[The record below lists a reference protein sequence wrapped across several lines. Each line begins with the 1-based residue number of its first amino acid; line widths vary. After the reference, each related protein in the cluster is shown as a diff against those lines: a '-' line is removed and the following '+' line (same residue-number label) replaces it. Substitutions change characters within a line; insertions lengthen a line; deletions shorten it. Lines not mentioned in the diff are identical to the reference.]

1 MPYSDLPEDFQQSLA
16 PLFQPDQIFSL
27 AHRLANNQDL
37 MEKILN
43 LVTSDPRLPALL
55 TDEAALLKFL
65 KEEMH
70 YEPTVNDRRIRHCFW
85 LEYEN
90 SILGQ
95 RRMVLN
101 NVHSLVLD
109 SNSFYR
115 LFVQHAGRAAFLLC
129 KPTAYQEQLKEM
141 LAHSSMRMRNILDLP
156 DRDEKGKLDHRLLT
170 LKAKIHAM
178 VEMRLHGAPTQKI
191 QQVNL
196 NLNGEAQ
203 GRGSQQDVTQLV
215 QKGDMPTIQA
225 RIREIE
231 QQMRKDHAQNHP
243 APEPVVVV
251 PKISHHTECGW
262 ARCPGD
268 CWDRYTSKREVKSE
282 PQS

>member
-1 MPYSDLPEDFQQSLA
+1 MPFSDLPEDFQHALA
-16 PLFQPDQIFSL
+16 PLFQPDQVFSL
-27 AHRLANNQDL
+27 AHRLQNNSDL
-37 MEKILN
+37 LESLLK
-43 LVTSDPRLPALL
+43 LVTSDPRLPSLLVDEQALL
-55 TDEAALLKFL
+55 DFL
-65 KEEMH
+65 KDELH
-70 YEPTVNDRRIRHCFW
+70 YEPTVNDRRIRHMFW

-101 NVHSLVLD
+101 NVHSLVVD
-109 SNSFYR
+109 SRTFYR
-115 LFVQHAGRAAFLLC
+115 LFVQSPGRAAFLLC
-129 KPTAYQEQLKEM
+129 KPAAYQEQLKEM
-141 LAHSSMRMRNILDLP
+141 LGHGLGRMRKILDLP

-178 VEMRLHGAPTQKI
+178 VDMRLHGAPTQKI

-231 QQMRKDHAQNHP
+231 QQMRKDHAKNHP
-243 APEPVVVV
+243 TPEDTIVV
-251 PKISHHTECGW
+251 
-262 ARCPGD
+262 
-268 CWDRYTSKREVKSE
+268 EVKRE